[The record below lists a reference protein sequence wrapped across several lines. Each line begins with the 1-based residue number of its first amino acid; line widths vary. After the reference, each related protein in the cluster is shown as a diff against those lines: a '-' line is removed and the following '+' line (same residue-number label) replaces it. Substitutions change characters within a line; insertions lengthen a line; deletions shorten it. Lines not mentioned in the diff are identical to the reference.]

1 MIWRKRWRLS
11 DENDKHREED
21 MIAEF
26 EERIAIMTI
35 DGEAKERDAIRHAYA
50 ELRRRYGPGKMPEHV
65 RSRMREVM
73 G

>member
-1 MIWRKRWRLS
+1 MS

-35 DGEAKERDAIRHAYA
+35 DGEAKEREAVRHAYA

>member
-1 MIWRKRWRLS
+1 VS

-21 MIAEF
+21 MIVEF
-26 EERIAIMTI
+26 EERIAIMVVC
-35 DGEAKERDAIRHAYA
+35 GEANERDAVRHAYA

-65 RSRMREVM
+65 QRRMREVM

>member
-1 MIWRKRWRLS
+1 MS

-26 EERIAIMTI
+26 EERIAIMVVC
-35 DGEAKERDAIRHAYA
+35 GECRESIAVQHAYG
-50 ELRRRYGPGKMPEHV
+50 EQRKKKGLGKMPEHV
-65 RSRMREVM
+65 KRRMREVM

>member
-1 MIWRKRWRLS
+1 MDDCS
-11 DENDKHREED
+11 ESD

-26 EERIAIMTI
+26 EERIAIMVVC
-35 DGEAKERDAIRHAYA
+35 GEAKERDAVRHAYA

-65 RSRMREVM
+65 QRRMREVM

>member
-1 MIWRKRWRLS
+1 VS

-21 MIAEF
+21 MVAEF

-35 DGEAKERDAIRHAYA
+35 DGEAKEQDAIRHAYA
-50 ELRRRYGPGKMPEHV
+50 ELRRRYGSGKMPEHV
-65 RSRMREVM
+65 QRKMREVM

>member
-1 MIWRKRWRLS
+1 MS
-11 DENDKHREED
+11 DAQQADADLIE
-21 MIAEF
+21 EF

-35 DGEAKERDAIRHAYA
+35 DGEAKEREAVRHAYA

-65 RSRMREVM
+65 KRRMREVM

>member
-1 MIWRKRWRLS
+1 MS

-35 DGEAKERDAIRHAYA
+35 DGEAKERDAVRHAYA

-65 RSRMREVM
+65 RSKMREVINT
-73 G
+73 GD